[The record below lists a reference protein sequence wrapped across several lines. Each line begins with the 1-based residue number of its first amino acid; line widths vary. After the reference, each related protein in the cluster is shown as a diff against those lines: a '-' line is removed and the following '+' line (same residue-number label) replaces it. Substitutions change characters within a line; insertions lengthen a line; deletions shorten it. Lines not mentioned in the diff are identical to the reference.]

1 MKKILFI
8 CGSLEPN
15 KSGVGDYV
23 AKLATSLNKSAFT
36 CTCVSLVDNFI
47 SYPTITFENCDVA
60 GKIKFHRIPSSY
72 PWREKLR
79 ILNNIA
85 DDEKPTFI
93 SFHYVPYAFNSRG
106 LPILLLMWLPKIRHK
121 CIWHLMLHELWI
133 DPSINFSHRL
143 ISLMQKLLLK
153 TLVLRISPSIINTTN
168 SFYVSQ
174 LRSIGI
180 SSIKLP
186 LFSNIDF
193 VEFPHEAHS
202 TSMWRFV
209 FFGSIHPEWQHDQL
223 LNSIE
228 SAMVKKNISLSTF
241 TLIGHAGNYGVMLWY
256 DLIARSNP
264 KFIFENLGLL
274 SAQEISYQLQ
284 KADFGVTTTPSH
296 IIDKSSSVAA
306 MLAHGLPVIIPRVS
320 NKVPDINMYL
330 ENNSPFI
337 LFNQNK
343 PLDLL
348 SSRRSL
354 PVDQLSATTQQLINL
369 LISFT

>member
-8 CGSLEPN
+8 CGSLEPK

-23 AKLATSLNKSAFT
+23 AKLATSLSKLSFS
-36 CTCVSLVDNFI
+36 CTCVSLVDNFV
-47 SYPTITFENCDVA
+47 SCPTTTFEFCDAV

-72 PWREKLR
+72 PWKYKLR
-79 ILNNIA
+79 VLYNIV
-85 DDEKPTFI
+85 DEVKPTFI

-106 LPILLLMWLPKIRHK
+106 LPFLLLLWLPKIRHK

-133 DPSINFSHRL
+133 DPSNNFSYRL
-143 ISLMQKLLLK
+143 ISLMQKMLLK
-153 TLVLRISPSIINTTN
+153 TLVLRTSPSIINTTN

-174 LRSIGI
+174 LQTIGI
-180 SSIKLP
+180 SAKKLP
-186 LFSNIDF
+186 LFSNIDV
-193 VEFPHEAHS
+193 VESPHEVDS
-202 TSMWRFV
+202 TNMWRFV

-228 SAMVKKNISLSTF
+228 LAMVKNNISLSTF

-256 DLIARSNP
+256 DLIGRSNR

-274 SAQEISYQLQ
+274 SAQEISYELQ

-306 MLAHGLPVIIPRVS
+306 MLAHGLPVIITRIS
-320 NKVPDINMYL
+320 KKMPDINLYL
-330 ENNSPFI
+330 ENNSSFI
-337 LFNQNK
+337 LFNKNI
-343 PLDLL
+343 PIDLL
-348 SSRRSL
+348 CSRRSL
-354 PVDQLSATTQQLINL
+354 PVDQLSATTQQLINS